1 MTLDAVEVLVQES
14 LNEEELEEVPEEK
27 SVSINETVVIQPIE
41 DLTSSTLEGKTEG
54 NEAPKLELKALPSTL
69 KYPCLESDE
78 SYPVIINSTLSQ
90 EQEEELIKVLQQH
103 QDAIGW
109 TLADLKGISPSVCM
123 HKILLKEDAKPS
135 IQHQR
140 KMNPAMK
147 EVVQKEVMKLW
158 QAGVIYPIS
167 DSPWISHVQVVPKK
181 GGIIVVPNER
191 NKLIPTRT
199 VTGWRMCIDHRK
211 LNEAT
216 RKDHFPL
223 PFMDQIL
230 ERLAGH
236 EYYCFLDGYSG
247 YNQIMVD
254 PKDQEKTSF
263 TCPYGVFAYRR
274 MPFGLCNAPATF
286 QRRFIRGFLKIA
298 KPLSNLLVSDT
309 PFVFDRKCMLAFEDL
324 KRKLFSA
331 PIIAPPDWDLPFEL
345 MCDASDFAIGVVLGQ
360 RKGNLVHVIYY
371 ASKVLN
377 DTQKNYTTTEKELL
391 AIVFA
396 FDKFRS
402 YLIGS
407 KVIVFTD
414 HTSLKYLFAKQESKP
429 RLIRW
434 ILLLQE
440 FNIESRDKKGAENK
454 VANHLSRI
462 PCEEEDTESPSVNES
477 FPDEQLMMVHK
488 APWFTDI
495 ANFKATGEVP
505 PDFNKHHRR
514 KLINDAKYF
523 IRDEPYL
530 FKKCADG
537 ILRRCISE
545 EEGREILW
553 NCHGSCCGGHFGG
566 EWTAAKVLQCGFFW
580 PTILKDAKELV
591 SSYNECQRAGNLP
604 KRNEM
609 PQHYILELEL
619 FDVWGIDFKGPF
631 PTSYSNKYILV
642 TIDYVSKWVEA
653 IATQTNDKK
662 VVMNFLRKNVFSRV
676 GVPRALISNGGSHFC
691 NKPLETLLLRYGV
704 KHNVATPYHPQ
715 ACGQTEISN
724 RELKRIL
731 KKTVGASRKD
741 WSKKLDDALWEK
753 EKKKHDL
760 NLAPRSFEEGQRV
773 LLYNSR
779 LKLFLGKLKS
789 RWSGPFLVTKVSPY
803 GHIEIMEE
811 SSQWTFTVNGQRL
824 KHYLGD
830 RGKVPI

>member
-345 MCDASDFAIGVVLGQ
+345 MCDASDFAIG
-360 RKGNLVHVIYY
+360 
-371 ASKVLN
+371 
-377 DTQKNYTTTEKELL
+377 
-391 AIVFA
+391 
-396 FDKFRS
+396 
-402 YLIGS
+402 
-407 KVIVFTD
+407 
-414 HTSLKYLFAKQESKP
+414 
-429 RLIRW
+429 
-434 ILLLQE
+434 E

-495 ANFKATGEVP
+495 ANFKATGEMGYLE
-505 PDFNKHHRR
+505 DASQR
-514 KLINDAKYF
+514 KK
-523 IRDEPYL
+523 
-530 FKKCADG
+530 DG
-537 ILRRCISE
+537 KSYGIAM
-545 EEGREILW
+545 G
-553 NCHGSCCGGHFGG
+553 
-566 EWTAAKVLQCGFFW
+566 
-580 PTILKDAKELV
+580 LV
-591 SSYNECQRAGNLP
+591 VED
-604 KRNEM
+604 
-609 PQHYILELEL
+609 ILE
-619 FDVWGIDFKGPF
+619 G
-631 PTSYSNKYILV
+631 
-642 TIDYVSKWVEA
+642 
-653 IATQTNDKK
+653 
-662 VVMNFLRKNVFSRV
+662 
-676 GVPRALISNGGSHFC
+676 
-691 NKPLETLLLRYGV
+691 
-704 KHNVATPYHPQ
+704 
-715 ACGQTEISN
+715 
-724 RELKRIL
+724 
-731 KKTVGASRKD
+731 
-741 WSKKLDDALWEK
+741 
-753 EKKKHDL
+753 
-760 NLAPRSFEEGQRV
+760 
-773 LLYNSR
+773 
-779 LKLFLGKLKS
+779 
-789 RWSGPFLVTKVSPY
+789 
-803 GHIEIMEE
+803 
-811 SSQWTFTVNGQRL
+811 NGQQPRCCSVVSF
-824 KHYLGD
+824 G
-830 RGKVPI
+830 PPS